1 MAWESLS
8 WEDALMELFAGLA
21 QDPIEDLPERMHIT
35 DTLEERRF
43 WVKALDSAVA
53 AAMRADPL
61 VVRIVNASGGYRIF
75 DPREAIGYFNE
86 IGYLYLKDVGVR
98 AGAI

>member
-1 MAWESLS
+1 MMLFSSL
-8 WEDALMELFAGLA
+8 G
-21 QDPIEDLPERMHIT
+21 QDPIEDAPGVMHIT
-35 DTLEERRF
+35 DSLEERRF

-61 VVRIVNASGGYRIF
+61 VVRIVNASGGYRIL
-75 DPREAIGYFNE
+75 DPREAIGFFNE
-86 IGYLYLKDVGVR
+86 IGYLYLKEVGVR